1 VEGVLESIECQGKVA
16 RLHVRVKD
24 SERIFLIPDLTS
36 AKDLQ
41 CGPQTNIA
49 VRIEFQA
56 MPLGAEG
63 ADGIV
68 RSLEFK

>member
-1 VEGVLESIECQGKVA
+1 
-16 RLHVRVKD
+16 VRVKD